1 MADVQTET
9 AAGVQVEEEAK
20 RPKAFFYNIN
30 ELPAVNFADL
40 VAAGQ
45 LVFDGIEHF
54 GARIIEKEILNLP
67 TISLI
72 QYIIAPGTRVPHHA
86 HDCHQIDFILEGSL
100 HYGDEKKV
108 LTKGMGFF
116 APKGQIYTWTAG
128 PEGCTFLEVH
138 DQGEFLTLWRD
149 AKEKWAPHK
158 HWAES

>member
-1 MADVQTET
+1 MADVQIET
-9 AAGVQVEEEAK
+9 RTGAQAEEEAK
-20 RPKAFFYNIN
+20 RPKAFFYDIN

-45 LVFDGIEHF
+45 IAFDGIEHF
-54 GARIIEKEILNLP
+54 GARIVEKEILNLP
-67 TISLI
+67 TLSLI
-72 QYIIAPGTRVPHHA
+72 QYTIAPGTRVPHHH

-100 HYGDEKKV
+100 HYGDDKKV

-138 DQGEFLTLWRD
+138 DKGEFLTIWRD

-158 HWAES
+158 NRAES